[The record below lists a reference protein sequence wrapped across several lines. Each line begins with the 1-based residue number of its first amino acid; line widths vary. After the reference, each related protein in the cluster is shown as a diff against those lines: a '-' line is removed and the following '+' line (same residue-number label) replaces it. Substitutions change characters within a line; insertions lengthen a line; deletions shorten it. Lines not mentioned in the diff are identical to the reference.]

1 MDGPT
6 LDLSRPL
13 AGPPH
18 PAGQSVSAVWTLA
31 RPATPLLARGRGA
44 PYLRRERFAV
54 LAGDPTQPRSR
65 RLHTVRPSNP
75 QPRGQSTMA
84 KTTRSITSILGI
96 IALILVIVAAVY
108 FIMDQAD
115 DNEIEIDLGAADSSV
130 PELLTASF
138 QPPAAPWLV

>member
-1 MDGPT
+1 
-6 LDLSRPL
+6 
-13 AGPPH
+13 
-18 PAGQSVSAVWTLA
+18 
-31 RPATPLLARGRGA
+31 
-44 PYLRRERFAV
+44 
-54 LAGDPTQPRSR
+54 
-65 RLHTVRPSNP
+65 
-75 QPRGQSTMA
+75 MA